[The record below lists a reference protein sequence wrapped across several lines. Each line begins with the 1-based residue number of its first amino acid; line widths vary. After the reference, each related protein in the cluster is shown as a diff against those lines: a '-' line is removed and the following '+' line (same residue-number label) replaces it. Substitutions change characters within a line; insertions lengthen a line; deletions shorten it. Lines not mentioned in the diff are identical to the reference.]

1 LETVTLNLIIPIMT
15 TKDSFLSRRNFIAAT
30 GAAMAG
36 SLLFNPLSSSAKA
49 PTAKKM
55 RIAIVGTGD
64 RALGMWSKDVAETYG
79 DSVEY
84 VGLCDVNPGRLAYF
98 KSAAGFSCPTF
109 TDFEKMMKEVK
120 PDTLIVTT
128 VDATHSEYII
138 KGMEMGANVI
148 TEKPMTT
155 DEQKCEAIL
164 QAEKK
169 TGKNVTVTFNY
180 RYSPHRAKVYE
191 LLRGGEIGDLTSVD
205 FHWYLDTRHGA
216 DYFRRW
222 HRLKEKGGTLWVHK
236 ATHHFDL
243 LNWWVESD
251 PEEVYATGM
260 LEFYGKNN
268 EFRHTHCRP
277 CPHKGK
283 CKFYFDITTRQ
294 KYMDLYVAHEKHD
307 NYHRDGCVFREDVN
321 IYDKMAATIKYA
333 NGVHVS
339 YSLTTY
345 SPYEGYRIA
354 FNGTKGRI
362 DMWIEESNPI
372 EEKNYDEIMLTRNFG
387 TREFIRVP
395 HGTSGHG
402 GGDRILKDRIFMGVT
417 EDPLNQAAGVRDG
430 ALSILIGI
438 AARNSCETGKAV
450 RIGDLTSIKPEV
462 KRQFVARG

>member
-1 LETVTLNLIIPIMT
+1 MT